1 MTVDELRQK
10 KQEWGYSCE
19 QIAEKS
25 GVPLG
30 TVQKIFSGITKS
42 PRYETLRQLEKMFEE
57 DAWPSGNSNINMVRE
72 STAYHVEKKPGEYT
86 LEDYYAVPEDRRVE
100 LIDGV
105 IYDMGAPNNK
115 HQVLVGEIFAVLRDY
130 IRRKRGKCIAV
141 LSPADVQLDCDNKT
155 MLQPDVF
162 VICDRDKLLL
172 SHTYGAPDF
181 VVEILSPSTRKRDIG
196 LKLGKYIDAGVREYW
211 IVDPKNQKV
220 IVYDLEKDLL
230 PVIYGFNESVP
241 VQIFDGDCKIDFAE
255 IMEYYGFMFENEE

>member
-1 MTVDELRQK
+1 MTVDELRQRK
-10 KQEWGYSCE
+10 LEMGYSCE

-42 PRYETLRQLEKMFEE
+42 PRYDTLRQLEKMFEE
-57 DAWPSGNSNINMVRE
+57 DTSWIDSNMMCDPGVPFQ
-72 STAYHVEKKPGEYT
+72 VEKKQGDYT
-86 LEDYYAVPEDRRVE
+86 LEDYYAVPEERRVE

-105 IYDMGAPNNK
+105 IYDMGAPTNA
-115 HQVLVGEIFAVLRDY
+115 HQILVGEIHGILREY
-130 IRRKRGKCIAV
+130 IRRKKGKCISMI
-141 LSPADVQLDCDNKT
+141 SPADVQLDCDNKT

-196 LKLGKYIDAGVREYW
+196 LKLAKYIDAGVREYW
-211 IVDPKNQKV
+211 IVDPKNQK
-220 IVYDLEKDLL
+220 IISYDLEKDLI
-230 PVIYGFNESVP
+230 PVIYGFHDSVP
-241 VQIFDGDCKIDFAE
+241 VKIFDGDCKVDFAE
-255 IMEYYGFMFENEE
+255 IMEYYGFMLDKEEQD

>member
-10 KQEWGYSCE
+10 KLEWGYSCE

-42 PRYETLRQLEKMFEE
+42 PRYDTLRQLEKMFEE
-57 DAWPSGNSNINMVRE
+57 DEWTFSNMMRE
-72 STAYHVEKKPGEYT
+72 SSAYYVEKKPGEYT

-115 HQVLVGEIFAVLRDY
+115 HQVLVGEIHATLRNY
-130 IRRKRGKCIAV
+130 IREKKGKCIAV

-196 LKLGKYIDAGVREYW
+196 LKLAKYIDAGVREYW
-211 IVDPKNQKV
+211 IVDPKNQK
-220 IVYDLEKDLL
+220 IISYDLEKDLI
-230 PVIYGFNESVP
+230 PVIYGFDDSVP
-241 VQIFDGDCKIDFAE
+241 VRIFDGDCKVDFAE
-255 IMEYYGFMFENEE
+255 IMEYYGFMFDKEEQE